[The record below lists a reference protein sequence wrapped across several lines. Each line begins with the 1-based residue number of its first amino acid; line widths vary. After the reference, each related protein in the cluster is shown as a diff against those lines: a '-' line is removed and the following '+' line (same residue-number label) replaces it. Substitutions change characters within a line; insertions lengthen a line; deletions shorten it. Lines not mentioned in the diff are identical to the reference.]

1 MSGAESSR
9 PAFWAE
15 TVPSGQAGEP
25 GRTDLASM
33 VLLEP
38 LDIGVGIGTGI
49 GTGTGALRCASS
61 PVAGEPARAKH
72 PRKAQLEPSD
82 GGGEGKF
89 LKRKKNP
96 LYQVLASLCFITALN
111 LAEMP
116 NAD

>member
-1 MSGAESSR
+1 MNGAESSR
-9 PAFWAE
+9 PACWAE

-38 LDIGVGIGTGI
+38 LDTGVGIGTGI

-61 PVAGEPARAKH
+61 PVAGEPARAKR

-82 GGGEGKF
+82 KGGRQIF
-89 LKRKKNP
+89 KKEKKI
-96 LYQVLASLCFITALN
+96 LCIRSWQACVL
-111 LAEMP
+111 
-116 NAD
+116 